1 MQHCVTRGSGRA
13 AAGESGRAG
22 GAGSPRDLL
31 TFDDRLTNV
40 PAMSTAARDRIN
52 RIVIICA

>member
-1 MQHCVTRGSGRA
+1 MQQGVTRGSGRGA
-13 AAGESGRAG
+13 ARRSDGG